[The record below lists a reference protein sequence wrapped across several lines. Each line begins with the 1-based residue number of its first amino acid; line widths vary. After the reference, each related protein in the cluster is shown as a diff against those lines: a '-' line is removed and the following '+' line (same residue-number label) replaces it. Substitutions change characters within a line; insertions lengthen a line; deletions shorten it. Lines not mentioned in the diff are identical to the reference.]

1 MLKRLKKQLHPDTY
15 PLRSYRSGYLP
26 SQRRSIEEGLRSGHI
41 RGVTATNALE
51 LGVDIGS
58 LDAAVLAGY
67 PGTIAGAWQQAGR
80 SGRTDK
86 TSLSI
91 LVASSIPL
99 DQYLAIHPDFLFG
112 NNPECGYIDANN
124 LLISLNHLRCAVF
137 ELPFQSGS
145 RFGSFSFTETKEL
158 LDLAKK
164 KNIEVIGITDHDT
177 IDGLSEAIKYGKT
190 IGVEVVPGL
199 EISTDIEGQ
208 EVHLLG
214 YYVNYKDPELRK
226 YLTFFR
232 KERLERA
239 KRILRKLE
247 NIGISLNLSD
257 VQELAQ
263 NSPICRPHIAKAM
276 VKAGIVKD
284 FYSAFNKYIGDTVLV
299 LYESSSPIRKIG
311 CSF

>member
-1 MLKRLKKQLHPDTY
+1 
-15 PLRSYRSGYLP
+15 
-26 SQRRSIEEGLRSGHI
+26 
-41 RGVTATNALE
+41 
-51 LGVDIGS
+51 
-58 LDAAVLAGY
+58 
-67 PGTIAGAWQQAGR
+67 
-80 SGRTDK
+80 
-86 TSLSI
+86 
-91 LVASSIPL
+91 
-99 DQYLAIHPDFLFG
+99 
-112 NNPECGYIDANN
+112 
-124 LLISLNHLRCAVF
+124 
-137 ELPFQSGS
+137 
-145 RFGSFSFTETKEL
+145 
-158 LDLAKK
+158 
-164 KNIEVIGITDHDT
+164 
-177 IDGLSEAIKYGKT
+177 
-190 IGVEVVPGL
+190 L

-284 FYSAFNKYIGDTVLV
+284 FYSAFNKYIGDTGPAAEKKIHVSPQSAIKIINDAGGLAFIAHPGKMKESILTSLINLGIDGIEVIHSSHRKNQQKFYRGIVNQYCLLESGGSDFHGGPRNDIENFGKFFTSEMVLDNLKKMV
-299 LYESSSPIRKIG
+299 QTRLVS
-311 CSF
+311 